1 MKTTLPPPVAEMSP
15 YAQRTIR
22 RALNIIREHLNEPGE
37 AFTSSCSLRDW
48 LRLHLALLEREEFS
62 LLWLDN
68 QNRLITHETLLKEPS
83 TAPKFIPA
91 KS

>member
-48 LRLHLALLEREEFS
+48 LRLHC
-62 LLWLDN
+62 
-68 QNRLITHETLLKEPS
+68 
-83 TAPKFIPA
+83 PA
-91 KS
+91 GA